1 MALGHV
7 GRNDT
12 NQVRSLRETLPKLR
26 KRMLSSPLR
35 QPHCFPACAKNVARL
50 GFRVELRNTHNGES
64 ELCICG
70 ELRVGRL
77 MGLSDTVGELLV
89 SEELCPVMPDS
100 FGKDACSR

>member
-12 NQVRSLRETLPKLR
+12 NQLRSLRETLPKLR
-26 KRMLSSPLR
+26 KRNVSSPLR
-35 QPHCFPACAKNVARL
+35 QPHCFPSVCKECGSA

-77 MGLSDTVGELLV
+77 MGFSDTVGELLV